1 MENAYDK
8 LIDTD
13 GQPHF
18 GVFSRPIKQ
27 INHQDFAYHT
37 VMDRNATRLEKHFAF
52 NQFQFV
58 GVCSE
63 ELVFGC
69 ALVDIKYIGN
79 AFVYLYDRKRSQLT
93 EFSFMMPLA
102 LRTQLSTSPD
112 AGTSHF
118 RRGNVDIR
126 LTSRDNPREKYLQ
139 IHIGKTLTADLTV
152 TEPAHYQPLSLC
164 TPTGFNGWTYTQ
176 KAAGLD
182 VAGTIRL
189 HHHRY
194 QLGADH
200 KGSYDWSCGF
210 MRRETAWNWACLSGM
225 STEGRILGVNFA
237 NGVNETGY
245 TENAFWV
252 EGRLIKV
259 NQVRFLYPKQNRHT
273 QWRIQS
279 DDGKVDLTFEPEG
292 SRQEKLNVIVLAT
305 NFTQLFGR
313 FYGTLREDNG
323 TVHTLNG
330 VTGFAE
336 DHYAKW

>member
-1 MENAYDK
+1 MENAYDN
-8 LIDTD
+8 LIDTN

-18 GVFSRPIKQ
+18 GVFSRPVRH
-27 INHQDFAYHT
+27 INHEDFAYHT
-37 VMDRNATRLEKHFAF
+37 PMDRPATRLEKHFAF

-69 ALVDIKYIGN
+69 ALVDIKFIGN
-79 AFVYLYDRKRSQLT
+79 AFLYLYDRTTRQLH

-102 LRTQLSTSPD
+102 ARTHLATTPD

-118 RRGNVDIR
+118 SRGNVDIR

-139 IHIGKTLTADLTV
+139 VRIGNQVSADITLT
-152 TEPAHYQPLSLC
+152 EPDGYEPLALC

-176 KAAGLD
+176 KAAGLN
-182 VAGTIRL
+182 VAGTLRL
-189 HHHRY
+189 HKQRY
-194 QLGADH
+194 DLGATH
-200 KGSYDWSCGF
+200 KGSYDWSCGY
-210 MRRETAWNWACLSGM
+210 MRRETAWNWACLSGQ
-225 STEGRILGVNFA
+225 TREGRAVGVNFA
-237 NGVNETGY
+237 SGVNETGY

-252 EGRLIKV
+252 DGKMTKV
-259 NQVRFLYPKQNRHT
+259 NQVRFIYPRPRRQG
-273 QWRIQS
+273 QWRIES
-279 DDGKVDLTFEPEG
+279 DDGKVNLCFEPEG
-292 SRQEKLNVIVLAT
+292 SRQEKLNIYVLAT

-313 FYGTLREDNG
+313 FHGTLRDDNG
-323 TVHTLNG
+323 VIHTLEG

>member
-1 MENAYDK
+1 MENAYDR
-8 LIDTD
+8 LIATD

-18 GVFSRPIKQ
+18 GIFSRPIKQ

-37 VMDRNATRLEKHFAF
+37 PMDRPATRLEKHFAF
-52 NQFQFV
+52 NQFQFI
-58 GVCSE
+58 GICSDD
-63 ELVFGC
+63 LVFGC
-69 ALVDIKYIGN
+69 ALVDIKYMGN
-79 AFVYLYDRKRSQLT
+79 AFVYLYDRKAHKLYEYSY
-93 EFSFMMPLA
+93 MMPLA
-102 LRTQLSTSPD
+102 FSTSLSTTPD
-112 AGTSHF
+112 SGESRF
-118 RRGNVDIR
+118 KRGNIDIR
-126 LTSRDNPREKYLQ
+126 LLAEDNPRRKSLSVKIGNILQ
-139 IHIGKTLTADLTV
+139 AEIKV
-152 TEPAHYQPLSLC
+152 SEPTGYEPLALC
-164 TPTGFNGWTYTQ
+164 TQTGFNGWTYTQ

-182 VAGTIRL
+182 AEGFIHL
-189 HHHRY
+189 QNSRY
-194 QLGADH
+194 ELDTTH

-210 MRRETAWNWACLSGM
+210 MRRETAWNWACLSGK
-225 STEGRILGVNFA
+225 STEGRTLGVNFA

-252 EGRLIKV
+252 DGKLIKV
-259 NQVRFLYPKQNRHT
+259 NQIRFRYPKQNRHT

-292 SRQEKLNVIVLAT
+292 SRQEKLNALVLAT

-323 TVHTLNG
+323 TVHILNG